1 MFYLPILSNP
11 AERVE
16 PNVVEAALSNNID
29 LLSSLLKNGADVNQ
43 VDNGGWSAL
52 VASAWLNST
61 EQVVSQSTAPE
72 TICNSN
78 ANADN
83 R

>member
-72 TICNSN
+72 TIGNPN